1 MSRVINGINDIPTI
15 LDQNKTNGVN
25 EERLLFQN
33 RDEGILN
40 SLVQNFFE
48 DKQRLDKYKKF
59 TETANQEIKDLMHK
73 LNINEFETDSSLI
86 AKLTHK
92 QSESFNEEKLLAKMK
107 ELNIPG
113 IIKTREYVDM
123 DALENQIYLGNIDA
137 SKLSNCRETKKVV
150 TLKVTKKSKK

>member
-1 MSRVINGINDIPTI
+1 MSRVINGIQDIPTI

-25 EERLLFQN
+25 EHRLLN
-33 RDEGILN
+33 TKIEG
-40 SLVQNFFE
+40 FFK
-48 DKQRLDKYKKF
+48 DKQKLDIYKKY

-123 DALENQIYLGNIDA
+123 EALENEIYNENINA
-137 SKLSNCRETKKVV
+137 SELASCREIKETVA
-150 TLKVTKKSKK
+150 LKVSKKKEK